1 MTWRAQLL
9 LMWTQEPM
17 TLDDEEEIEI
27 LLDSPAAG
35 DGPAPQILPHSAS
48 DAPASP
54 VKQV

>member
-1 MTWRAQLL
+1 
-9 LMWTQEPM
+9 MWTQEPM